1 MSYFE
6 FSDGVRVMLS
16 VEEQNFLNSFK
27 QSIKLVDVK
36 QSHLKTA
43 LTLVNKSVL
52 YRKKRYSWSKQNS
65 KELESTLWAG
75 HVRHTVCLS

>member
-52 YRKKRYSWSKQNS
+52 YRKKRNGDLYYY
-65 KELESTLWAG
+65 KEKEAISI
-75 HVRHTVCLS
+75 

>member
-52 YRKKRYSWSKQNS
+52 YRKKRNGDLYYY
-65 KELESTLWAG
+65 KEKEAS
-75 HVRHTVCLS
+75 SI